1 MKIHQID
8 HLSKLYDAALNVWNS
23 VWPNFPEDKEEWI
36 HYDINYDPKYF
47 FQRYIITINK
57 KVIATGVVC
66 EPWWSYKP
74 GKIHFGINVL
84 QEYRMR
90 GVGTKCLEYIE
101 DLLKTRK
108 GNRLTVTAREDQLD
122 GVQFLENRDFSVVL
136 REPESVL
143 DVRNFDFIRF
153 KPANKKIMNEGIQ
166 IKPLLELQSTDANWK
181 HNLYELDC
189 KIMRDVPSDDV
200 HTLRTLENFEK
211 QKLNAPQFDP
221 RANFIALDNG
231 QYVGLSSLWLQKSR
245 PKVLWTELT
254 GVIRSHR
261 RRGIAL
267 ALKIMTISF
276 ANQFGA
282 DHIETDNEENNPMLR
297 LNQLLGFV
305 PRSAWLTLEKQY
317 R

>member
-8 HLSKLYDAALNVWNS
+8 HLSKLYDAALNVRNS
-23 VWPNFPEDKEEWI
+23 VWPNFPEDREEWI

-47 FQRYIITINK
+47 FQRYVISNNR
-57 KVIATGVVC
+57 KVIATGVAC
-66 EPWWSYKP
+66 EPWWSHKP
-74 GKIHFGINVL
+74 GKIHFEINVL
-84 QEYRMR
+84 QEHRKR
-90 GVGTKCLEYIE
+90 GVGTKYLEYIE

-108 GNRLTVTAREDQLD
+108 GNRLTVNTREDQLD
-122 GVQFLENRDFSVVL
+122 GVQFLENHDFSVVL

-143 DVRNFDFIRF
+143 DVRNFDFNRF
-153 KPANKKIMNEGIQ
+153 KHANKKIMDAR
-166 IKPLLELQSTDANWK
+166 IKIKSLLDLQATDANWK
-181 HNLYELDC
+181 HNLYELYC
-189 KIMRDVPSDDV
+189 KIMRDVPSDDE
-200 HTLRTLENFEK
+200 HTKRTLENFEK

-231 QYVGLSSLWLQKSR
+231 QYVGLSSLWRQKSR
-245 PKVLWTELT
+245 PKVLWTDLT

-276 ANQFGA
+276 ANQLGA

-305 PRSAWLTLEKQY
+305 PLSTWLTLEKQY